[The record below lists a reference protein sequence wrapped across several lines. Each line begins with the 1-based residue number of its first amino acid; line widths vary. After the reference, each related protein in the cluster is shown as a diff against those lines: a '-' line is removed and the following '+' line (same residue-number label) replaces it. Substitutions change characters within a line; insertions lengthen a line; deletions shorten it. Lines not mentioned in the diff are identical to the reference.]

1 MEREHADLVI
11 FTAIADHFTM
21 AGEEDEIIGDVP
33 LLDDVQALIDLAA
46 EGLAVKI
53 SAQEHGLDRS
63 TEFGEGLVGRM
74 LNIAPG
80 EATQDRFCFGRAEPD
95 RRHVFDHLIVLL
107 ADQFPIDWLR
117 QNPLHLVRRG
127 AQSITTA
134 AGTADGQGAKAA
146 KRLAQDLTQ
155 LADATPE
162 ERASATQG
170 FIIPLKMD
178 LADLREAL
186 KAQKVERASLPENLV
201 RDWVSQDGQE
211 RIDALPKGN
220 LNNDKTMHSFATAV
234 LVAEPRATGQPI
246 ENLEWAKTMIYALI
260 EAAAGASAAIA
271 ILLWIALR
279 RFRDVLLT
287 LVPLV
292 AAALATL
299 EICAL
304 TSFELNYANIIAF
317 PVLLGVGVA
326 FKIYYITA
334 WREGETDFLQ
344 SALTRA
350 VFFSAVLTGTAFGSL
365 GLSGNPGL
373 SSMGKLLALSLACTL
388 ASAVLFQPALMGR
401 PRVRYS
407 KFTGTT

>member
-1 MEREHADLVI
+1 VTNLAGALTSEIQLERLVR
-11 FTAIADHFTM
+11 
-21 AGEEDEIIGDVP
+21 
-33 LLDDVQALIDLAA
+33 
-46 EGLAVKI
+46 
-53 SAQEHGLDRS
+53 RS
-63 TEFGEGLVGRM
+63 TRR
-74 LNIAPG
+74 P
-80 EATQDRFCFGRAEPD
+80 EASVNDAEN
-95 RRHVFDHLIVLL
+95 VEAL
-107 ADQFPIDWLR
+107 
-117 QNPLHLVRRG
+117 RRG
-127 AQSITTA
+127 AQSLTTA
-134 AGTADGQGAKAA
+134 AGTADGEGAKAA

-162 ERASATQG
+162 KRASATQG
-170 FIIPLKMD
+170 FINPLKMD

-186 KAQKVERASLPENLV
+186 KAQKVERASLPEDLV

-211 RIDALPKGN
+211 RVDALPKGN
-220 LNNDKTMHSFATAV
+220 LNNDKTLQRFVTAV

-246 ENLEWAKTMIYALI
+246 ENIEWAKTMIHALI

-287 LVPLV
+287 LVPLM

-334 WREGETDFLQ
+334 WRKGETDFLQ

-388 ASAVLFQPALMGR
+388 TSAVLFQPALMGR
-401 PRVRYS
+401 PRVRDS
-407 KFTGTT
+407 KITHTT